1 MDIGEKLRQI
11 RLLQGKTQ
19 KEMNG
24 NYFDRSFILELRTVK
39 ATLRLKI

>member
-24 NYFDRSFILELRTVK
+24 NYFDRSFYSRIENGR
-39 ATLRLKI
+39 ISP

>member
-24 NYFDRSFILELRTVK
+24 NYSMSLS
-39 ATLRLKI
+39 